1 MYNTILEKLSADD
14 LDKFVEEMISEL
26 AERRPEMDGQDLK
39 ITKTALRQVQDLVS
53 LHPFITSSLL
63 MISDL

>member
-39 ITKTALRQVQDLVS
+39 ITKTALKQVQDLVS